1 MKKYAVLTSMIVA
14 VSVAASVAGA
24 ASYDVRG
31 LKQLSVD
38 TFTNS
43 TSQHRTEVEPDTFA
57 YGTTEVSVFQVG
69 RFFDGGASDIGWAT
83 STDGGATWHNGF
95 LPGITKIQDPRAQ
108 YDRASDPSIAYDAKH
123 GRWLAASLPLIN
135 VSSGAIGQVPVISGS
150 ADGLHW
156 GNPVKVAPDN
166 GDFMDKEWI
175 ACDNGASSK
184 YLGRCYVE
192 YDDAYTGEILMSTSK
207 DGGLTWSTPFHT
219 GAGGL
224 GGQPLA
230 QPNGVAVVPYFDGA
244 NIGAFS
250 SKDGGASWGS
260 NVLVA
265 AVSEHGV
272 AGGLRT
278 QPLPSA
284 EIDGGGTIY
293 VVWQDC
299 SFRPGCSSN
308 DIVMSTSSDGIHW
321 SSVARV
327 PIDKTSSTVDH
338 FIPGIAVDPAT
349 TGSGAHL
356 ALTYYY
362 YPNANCVTAAC
373 LLYVGYVGSKNAGA
387 TWSAPMRLTR
397 AMSLSWLANTNQG
410 FMVGDYISTS
420 FIGGVAH
427 AAFAVASKPVAGS
440 FREAMAT
447 SAAGLPAFG
456 FGEYSSAGERP
467 IRGAH
472 SDRPRRIRPTAY

>member
-1 MKKYAVLTSMIVA
+1 MKTYAMLPLIVA
-14 VSVAASVAGA
+14 VSVAASVPSA
-24 ASYDVRG
+24 ASRDARV
-31 LKQLSVD
+31 LKQLSAD

-83 STDGGATWHNGF
+83 STDGGATWHNGS
-95 LPGITKIQDPRAQ
+95 LPGITRIQDPKAK

-123 GRWLAASLPLIN
+123 GRWLASTLPLIN
-135 VSSGAIGQVPVISGS
+135 QSSGAIGQVPVVSGS
-150 ADGLHW
+150 VDGLHW

-166 GDFMDKEWI
+166 GDFMDKDWI

-184 YLGRCYVE
+184 YLGHCYVE
-192 YDDAYTGEILMSTSK
+192 FDDAYTGEILMSTSA
-207 DGGLTWSTPFHT
+207 DGGLSWSTPFHT

-230 QPNGVAVVPYFDGA
+230 QPNGVAVVPYFDGGSIA
-244 NIGAFS
+244 AFS
-250 SKDGGASWGS
+250 SKDGGASWNS
-260 NVLVA
+260 NVQVA
-265 AVSEHGV
+265 PVSEHGV
-272 AGGLRT
+272 GGGLRT
-278 QPLPSA
+278 SPLPSA
-284 EIDGGGTIY
+284 EVDGNGTVY

-308 DIVMSTSSDGIHW
+308 DIVMSTSSDGTHW
-321 SSVARV
+321 SSVTRV
-327 PIDKTSSTVDH
+327 PIDKISSTVDH

-349 TGSGAHL
+349 KGSGAHL
-356 ALTYYY
+356 GLTYYY
-362 YPNANCVTAAC
+362 YPNADCATAAC
-373 LLYVGYVGSKNAGA
+373 LLYVGYVGSKNGGA
-387 TWSAPMRLTR
+387 TWSAPTRLTG
-397 AMSLSWLANTNQG
+397 AMSLAWLAATNQG
-410 FMVGDYISTS
+410 PMVGDYISSS
-420 FIGGVAH
+420 FVGGVVH
-427 AAFAVASKPVAGS
+427 AAFAVAGKPVGGS

-447 SAAGLPAFG
+447 TAAGLPAFG

>member
-1 MKKYAVLTSMIVA
+1 MKTYAMFPLIVA
-14 VSVAASVAGA
+14 VSVAVSVPGA
-24 ASYDVRG
+24 ASYDAHV
-31 LKQLSVD
+31 LKQLSAD
-38 TFTNS
+38 TFTNA

-69 RFFDGGASDIGWAT
+69 RFYDGGASDIGWAT

-95 LPGITKIQDPRAQ
+95 LPGITRIQDPNAK

-123 GRWLAASLPLIN
+123 GRWLASTLPLIN
-135 VSSGAIGQVPVISGS
+135 LSSGAIGQVPVISGS

-156 GNPVKVAPDN
+156 SNPVKVAPDN

-230 QPNGVAVVPYFDGA
+230 QPNGVAIVPYFDGGSIA
-244 NIGAFS
+244 AFS
-250 SKDGGASWGS
+250 SKDGGASWRS
-260 NVLVA
+260 NVQVA
-265 AVSEHGV
+265 PVSEHGV
-272 AGGLRT
+272 AGSLRT
-278 QPLPSA
+278 SPLPSA
-284 EIDGGGTIY
+284 EIDGNGTVY

-299 SFRPGCSSN
+299 SFRSGCSSN
-308 DIVMSTSSDGIHW
+308 DIVMSTSNDGVHW

-349 TGSGAHL
+349 KGSGAHL
-356 ALTYYY
+356 GLTYYY
-362 YPNANCVTAAC
+362 YPNANCATAAC
-373 LLYVGYVGSKNAGA
+373 LLYVGYVGSKNGGA
-387 TWSAPMRLTR
+387 TWSAPVRLTH
-397 AMSLSWLANTNQG
+397 AMSLAWLAVTNQG
-410 FMVGDYISTS
+410 YMVGDYISTS
-420 FIGGVAH
+420 FVGGVAH
-427 AAFAVASKPVAGS
+427 AAFAVAAKPVAGA
-440 FREAMAT
+440 FRESMAT
-447 SAAGLPAFG
+447 TAAGLPAFG
-456 FGEYSSAGERP
+456 LGEYSSAGERP